1 MARNVFEVR
10 LDQRDLDAI
19 EKLARGIT
27 EEMREEVER
36 TTDAIPRATLGD
48 LLGFDVVDS
57 TTTWDAIFQAVD
69 DLMEVRRG

>member
-36 TTDAIPRATLGD
+36 SADAIPRATLGD
-48 LLGFDVVDS
+48 LLGFDVVDR
-57 TTTWDAIFQAVD
+57 TPTWDAIFQAVD

>member
-19 EKLARGIT
+19 EKLARGIAD
-27 EEMREEVER
+27 ELHDEVER
-36 TTDAIPRATLGD
+36 TTDAIPRAPLGD
-48 LLGFDVVDS
+48 LLGFDVVDR
-57 TTTWDAIFQAVD
+57 TPTWDAIFQAVD